1 MIQIKNE
8 LELFSMNGAV
18 LGGKILLL
26 NSLEQNQ
33 HLSKD
38 EIRTKVVDDYG
49 IMKDKHFTYTWKKY
63 QHLKR
68 FMDFNNE

>member
-26 NSLEQNQ
+26 NALDQNQ

-49 IMKDKHFTYTWKKY
+49 IMADKHFSYAWKKY
-63 QHLKR
+63 QHIKK
-68 FMDFNNE
+68 FMDLNNE